1 MNQSQLEIEKI
12 RQKIVP
18 EYGQLISV
26 DEGWYQLVI
35 NCDAE
40 LSALDANYK
49 IYQIKE
55 KFGGL
60 RYYFEPS
67 QSTKDYVV
75 NKMADVVRI
84 YEDMS
89 YNVCEATG
97 QVGIRM
103 ISPGGHHKTLNPKF
117 AAETPHLASYKPV
130 SISDDEWWN
139 AIK

>member
-26 DEGWYQLVI
+26 DEGWHKLVI

-75 NKMADVVRI
+75 NKMADIVHI
-84 YEDMS
+84 YEEMS

-97 QVGIRM
+97 QVGVRM
-103 ISPGGHHKTLNPKF
+103 ISPEGHYKTLNPKF
-117 AAETPHLASYKPV
+117 AAETPHLMSYKSV
-130 SISDDEWWN
+130 LINNEKDW
-139 AIK
+139 